1 MSEVIELQQIRR
13 TREQERLERDIE
25 RLLDRYAE
33 QQEAARALAAQDWGL
48 TWFFFRSLALEWA
61 GRGGSVEE
69 LKTLICEEIDSA
81 GAGAGG

>member
-1 MSEVIELQQIRR
+1 MSKVIELESVRRARDQQ
-13 TREQERLERDIE
+13 RLEQDIG

-33 QQEAARALAAQDWGL
+33 QHEAARALAAQDWGL

-69 LKTLICEEIDSA
+69 LKAMICDEIDAAS
-81 GAGAGG
+81 